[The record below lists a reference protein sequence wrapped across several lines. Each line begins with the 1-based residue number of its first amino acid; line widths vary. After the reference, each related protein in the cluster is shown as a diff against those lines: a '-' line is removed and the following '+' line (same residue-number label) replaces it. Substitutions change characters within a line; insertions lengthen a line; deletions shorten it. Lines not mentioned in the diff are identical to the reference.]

1 MEINKPLQDTLRSD
15 TMATYTVPLAHQYI
29 DERGNKLFQFAM
41 FNGVGFAPLLYRNYH
56 RKISAN
62 GVQELKRLVR
72 HIQHEIGLILP
83 KALSKMRKGEILNLI
98 EPVILFEKEMKP
110 QPIQRLS
117 IITLNLSFH
126 HEVPEK
132 ESRESE
138 EEYAEHLRLYHEALA
153 HFETVTIE
161 AHVKKN
167 DPMEFVEGLLD
178 IMSVDIISA
187 EWLDG
192 FRIALTVETAMSEQ
206 ELREDIMSTS
216 LEDGCY
222 ESGDDNGW
230 TIKTLTG
237 SWEVG
242 LVDYRKNPI
251 HIEEII
257 I

>member
-1 MEINKPLQDTLRSD
+1 
-15 TMATYTVPLAHQYI
+15 MATYTVPLAHQYT
-29 DERGNKLFQFAM
+29 DEAGHKLFQFAM
-41 FNGVGFAPLLYRNYH
+41 FNGVGHAPLLYRNYH
-56 RKISAN
+56 RKINVN
-62 GVQELKRLVR
+62 GVPELKRLAR
-72 HIQHEIGLILP
+72 HIQHETSLILP
-83 KALSKMRKGEILNLI
+83 KALSKMRKAEILNLI
-98 EPVILFEKEMKP
+98 EPVILFEVEMKP
-110 QPIQRLS
+110 QPVKHLS
-117 IITLNLSFH
+117 IITLNLSFRR
-126 HEVPEK
+126 EVPEK

-138 EEYAEHLRLYHEALA
+138 KEYAERLRLYHEALA
-153 HFETVTIE
+153 HFQTVSIE

-192 FRIALTVETAMSEQ
+192 FRIALTVDSAMSEQ

-251 HIEEII
+251 HIEKIYF
-257 I
+257 

>member
-1 MEINKPLQDTLRSD
+1 
-15 TMATYTVPLAHQYI
+15 MATYTVPLAHQYT
-29 DERGNKLFQFAM
+29 DQAGHKLFQFAM
-41 FNGVGFAPLLYRNYH
+41 FNGVGHARLLYRNYY
-56 RKISAN
+56 REISVNCAP
-62 GVQELKRLVR
+62 ELKRLAR
-72 HIQHEIGLILP
+72 HIQHEVGLILP

-110 QPIQRLS
+110 QPVKHLS
-117 IITLNLSFH
+117 IITLNLSFR

-132 ESRESE
+132 ELRESE
-138 EEYAEHLRLYHEALA
+138 EDYAEHLRLYHEALA
-153 HFETVTIE
+153 HFQTVTIE

-222 ESGDDNGW
+222 ESSDDNGW

-251 HIEEII
+251 HIEKILM
-257 I
+257 

>member
-1 MEINKPLQDTLRSD
+1 
-15 TMATYTVPLAHQYI
+15 MATYTVPLAHQYT
-29 DERGNKLFQFAM
+29 DQAGHKLFQFAM
-41 FNGVGFAPLLYRNYH
+41 FNGVGHARLLYRNYY
-56 RKISAN
+56 REISVNCAP
-62 GVQELKRLVR
+62 ELKRLAR
-72 HIQHEIGLILP
+72 HIQHEVGLILP

-110 QPIQRLS
+110 QPVKHLS
-117 IITLNLSFH
+117 IITLNLSFR

-132 ESRESE
+132 ELRESE
-138 EEYAEHLRLYHEALA
+138 EDYAEHLRLYHEALA
-153 HFETVTIE
+153 HFQTVTIE

-216 LEDGCY
+216 LEDGYY

-251 HIEEII
+251 HIEKILM
-257 I
+257 